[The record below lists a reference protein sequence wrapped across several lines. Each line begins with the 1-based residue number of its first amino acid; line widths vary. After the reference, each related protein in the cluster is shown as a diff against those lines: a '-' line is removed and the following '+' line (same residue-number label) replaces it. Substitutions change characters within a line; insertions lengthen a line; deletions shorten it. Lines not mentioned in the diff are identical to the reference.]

1 MDHSVGESQNYHRPL
16 EEELLED
23 YLNAVDLLT
32 INDENKLKRKISEFK
47 ERQNEIELMKLKH
60 DSEMKKM
67 DKKMDKIMGM
77 VRINPRLL
85 NVKPE
90 ILRRKIKTD

>member
-1 MDHSVGESQNYHRPL
+1 
-16 EEELLED
+16 
-23 YLNAVDLLT
+23 
-32 INDENKLKRKISEFK
+32 
-47 ERQNEIELMKLKH
+47 MKLKH

-85 NVKPE
+85 SVKPE